1 MQDSKCSTEKSY
13 CSTIFVCVVEKFCLR
28 HGKCVNINNITLLAW
43 ETLAPKKRI
52 KCLDLAKHLKLAKN
66 A

>member
-13 CSTIFVCVVEKFCLR
+13 CSTISVCVMEKFCSR

>member
-1 MQDSKCSTEKSY
+1 MQDSKFSTEKSY
-13 CSTIFVCVVEKFCLR
+13 YCTISVCVMEKFCSR

-43 ETLAPKKRI
+43 ETLAKKRI
-52 KCLDLAKHLKLAKN
+52 KCLDLAKTSKISKN